1 MVMARQIRVLLV
13 DDHPTFR
20 QALRT
25 DLEAFQNIQIV
36 GEANDGEDAVASAPK
51 LQPTAVVMDINMPR
65 MDGITATRL
74 IRKQNPHIVVVGLSV
89 DPQDYQIYAMQK
101 AGAFK
106 VVNKDSAVTEVYGAL
121 QEAVAAV
128 RPILVIEEPSV
139 EKTSVKDPEA
149 KTEIPYPT
157 DSLFGTK

>member
-1 MVMARQIRVLLV
+1 MVRQIRVLLV
-13 DDHPTFR
+13 DDHTIFR

-25 DLEAFQNIQIV
+25 DLETFPNIQIV
-36 GEANDGEDAVASAPK
+36 GEANDGEDAVSAAQR
-51 LQPTAVVMDINMPR
+51 QPTAVVMDINMPR

-74 IRKQNPHIVVVGLSV
+74 IKQQDPQIVVVGLSV
-89 DPQDYQIYAMQK
+89 DPKDYQVYAMQK

-106 VVNKDSAVTEVYGAL
+106 VINKDSAVTELYGAL

-157 DSLFGTK
+157 DSLFGTT